1 VGSVALTYV
10 AHLAHVNR
18 KSPGQGPVI
27 EMRQTTWEERVNL
40 TGRGIGQPLS
50 FIMSE
55 DVVRFY
61 KLAEVCR
68 DRATQARNS
77 IDEEAWL
84 KLADDWL
91 ELARANEKP
100 RQSPAT
106 RRAAS
111 D

>member
-1 VGSVALTYV
+1 M
-10 AHLAHVNR
+10 
-18 KSPGQGPVI
+18 I
-27 EMRQTTWEERVNL
+27 EMRQTTREERVPL

-50 FIMSE
+50 FVMSE
-55 DVVRFY
+55 DVVRFC
-61 KLAEVCR
+61 KLAEMCR
-68 DRATQARNS
+68 ERAAQARNS

-91 ELARANEKP
+91 TLARANEKT
-100 RQSPAT
+100 RQSPPT